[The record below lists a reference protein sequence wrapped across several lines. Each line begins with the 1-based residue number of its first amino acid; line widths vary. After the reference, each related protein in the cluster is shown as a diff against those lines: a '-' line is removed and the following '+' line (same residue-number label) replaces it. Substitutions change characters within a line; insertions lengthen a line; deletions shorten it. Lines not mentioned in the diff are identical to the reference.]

1 MSIELIISL
10 IAGVLGSNVVTA
22 LVTSQA
28 SLKKNSAEA
37 TEKTVHTVLAL
48 EERAHERYK
57 TTAEAL
63 DEAEKLLRYAR
74 DQLTESADYIKYLQQ
89 LLCQQGVAYETLGE
103 RGTRVVSE

>member
-1 MSIELIISL
+1 MSIELIVSL
-10 IAGVLGSNVVTA
+10 IVGVLGSNVVTA
-22 LVTSQA
+22 LVTSQ
-28 SLKKNSAEA
+28 SSHKKNSAEA

-74 DQLTESADYIKYLQQ
+74 DQLSESAEYIKYLQ
-89 LLCQQGVAYETLGE
+89 LTLCKHGVEHQTLAE
-103 RGTRVVSE
+103 RRDNGIS

>member
-1 MSIELIISL
+1 MSIELIIALVSA
-10 IAGVLGSNVVTA
+10 ILGSNVITA
-22 LVTSQA
+22 LVTVQA
-28 SLKKNSAEA
+28 AHRKTSAEA
-37 TEKTVHTVLAL
+37 TDKTVQTVLAL

-89 LLCQQGVAYETLGE
+89 LLCQQGVEYETLGE
-103 RGTRVVSE
+103 RRSRVVSE